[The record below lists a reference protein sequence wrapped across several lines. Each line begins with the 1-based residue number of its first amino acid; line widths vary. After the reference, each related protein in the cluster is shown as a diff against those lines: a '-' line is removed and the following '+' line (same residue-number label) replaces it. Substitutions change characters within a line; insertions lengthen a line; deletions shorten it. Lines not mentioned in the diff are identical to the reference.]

1 MFRYLCLFISFIL
14 IIIDQILK
22 AIAINSLRVVET
34 IPFIPNLVQFT
45 YVENYGAA
53 FGIFKGKTIF
63 LVGFTSIVI
72 IGMILAIVFKKVTG
86 NFLIFSVSLVCAGG
100 IGNLIDRI
108 FRGFVVDYIDI
119 SPLFNFAVF
128 NFADCCVVIG
138 TFLLMID
145 ILFLQKDNKE
155 KIKND

>member
-1 MFRYLCLFISFIL
+1 MFRYLCLFFSFIL

-22 AIAINSLRVVET
+22 VIAVKSLSAVGS
-34 IPFIPNLVQFT
+34 IPFIPHLLQFT

-53 FGIFKGKTIF
+53 FGIFKGKTFF
-63 LVGFTSIVI
+63 LVGFTSII
-72 IGMILAIVFKKVTG
+72 IFGMILAIIFKKITG

-108 FRGFVVDYIDI
+108 FRGFVVDYLDI

-138 TFLLMID
+138 TLLIMID

-155 KIKND
+155 KIIND